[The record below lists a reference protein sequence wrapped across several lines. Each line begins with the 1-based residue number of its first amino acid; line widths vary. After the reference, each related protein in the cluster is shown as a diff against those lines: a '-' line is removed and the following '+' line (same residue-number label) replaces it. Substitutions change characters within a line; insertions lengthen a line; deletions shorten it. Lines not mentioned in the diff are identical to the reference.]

1 MSANAS
7 FEGLDEALAGR
18 DAAEDYTPGSSG
30 FLFSHVERLIE
41 EFLDGSISDIGK
53 DLYAA
58 VSNSPQGIA
67 ARLLPCHQR
76 EGFYRERTQQPV
88 VALRADF
95 ISRLLPE
102 GEFDANALLDMVIG
116 GLGQRDYHDSFAYFV
131 GEPHLDLS
139 DLLDPLVQA
148 LYDRGHNDFVLDLTP
163 LIDEKHSVN
172 SIAFGLRGSEER
184 PLSLVCKGETAFFGG
199 YVSDCNL
206 VLEGDMS
213 HDNSHGGAGMGA
225 LRSTISA
232 EGRLAPRTALG
243 AEQCTFTLAS
253 MGHRCRI
260 YSGLEDA
267 ISRVERIFEQ
277 AGTPSD
283 PCEAYGCKTF
293 YSCVA
298 SARDCAFHVLTQPE
312 SEDLASLKAA
322 GFFVAGLWSRKR
334 NRLFVPDTGRP
345 GEWKEVRH

>member
-7 FEGLDEALAGR
+7 FEGLDEVLAAR
-18 DAAEDYTPGSSG
+18 EPAEDYTPGSSG

-53 DLYAA
+53 DIYAA
-58 VSNSPQGIA
+58 VGNSPQGIA

-88 VALRADF
+88 VAMRAERL
-95 ISRLLPE
+95 SRLLPD
-102 GEFDANALLDMVIG
+102 GEFDANALLDTVIG
-116 GLGQRDYHDSFAYFV
+116 GLSQRDYHDSFAYFV

-139 DLLDPLVQA
+139 DLIDPLVQA

-163 LIDEKHSVN
+163 LIDDEPSVN
-172 SIAFGLRGSEER
+172 SIAFGLKGSKER

-199 YVSDCNL
+199 YVSDCRL
-206 VLEGDMS
+206 RLDGDMS

-225 LRSTISA
+225 LRSDITA

-243 AEQCTFTLAS
+243 AEQCSFTLS
-253 MGHRCRI
+253 SLSHRCRI
-260 YSGLEDA
+260 YSGLKDA
-267 ISRVERIFEQ
+267 ISTVEEIFER
-277 AGTPSD
+277 AGISRD

-298 SARDCAFHVLTQPE
+298 GAWDCAFHVLTQPE

-334 NRLFVPDTGRP
+334 NRLYVPDTGRP
-345 GEWKEVRH
+345 GEWKEVRQ